1 MGDFEEP
8 AREYASQFTADP
20 SELMVERLD
29 IAAQEYIAGLSTS
42 ETEKQQ
48 TEMLKWITKVPPFW
62 KLGGWR
68 QGMPGV
74 LSTRAA
80 KAVPLLRRGRG
91 RHQRNWPA
99 EKFVEHMIDVNEIV
113 EPYEK
118 PKAPTW
124 DNRKRCYTET
134 SFSRICDHW
143 LAIVAP
149 GAKISPQTYRDILE
163 ALE

>member
-1 MGDFEEP
+1 MVDFEE
-8 AREYASQFTADP
+8 AAQEYANRLTVDP
-20 SELMVERLD
+20 PDLMAERLD
-29 IAAQEYIAGLSTS
+29 IAAQAYFQGRGIS
-42 ETEKQQ
+42 ETEKRQ

-68 QGMPGV
+68 PGMPGV
-74 LSTRAA
+74 MTSRAA
-80 KAVPLLRRGRG
+80 RTVPLLRRGRG

-99 EKFVEHMIDVNEIV
+99 EKFVEHMIDVNELV